1 MPDGP
6 KGPRHVFKS
15 GAIAIAQ
22 KSSAYLL
29 PFTFAC
35 SRPFV
40 FKKSWDRF
48 TIVLPFSQSAAIYGE
63 PIAVPPGLRE
73 EAFENFR
80 QMVEKKMMTLEKYAE
95 AFFIKN

>member
-6 KGPRHVFKS
+6 KGPRHIFKS

-22 KSSAYLL
+22 KSGTHLL

-40 FKKSWDRF
+40 FKKSWDHF
-48 TIVLPFSQSAAIYGE
+48 TLMLPFSRSAAIYGE
-63 PIAVPPGLRE
+63 PIAVPADLRE
-73 EAFENFR
+73 EEFENFR
-80 QMVEKKMMTLEKYAE
+80 KVVENKMVALEKYAD
-95 AFFIKN
+95 AFFIKG